1 MLSAV
6 DSASGFHQ
14 ACLLKSRESKYV
26 ARKFTS
32 LWIAHYGAPQ
42 EIAMDQGGEFAG
54 EFIQAMEEM
63 AMPTRIAGSHSPW
76 QVGIGE
82 RHGQVLGFML
92 SAVIY
97 DQHISAWGQLKV
109 AVSSCVQA
117 KNSQMKRSGFS
128 PEQMVFGRSLEWLND
143 LCSMEAEKPR
153 LPVLTQQQEHWRAAV
168 LRHRAAQAFHRLAIS
183 DKMRRAMLRSSPPA
197 KEYLVGESVYFW
209 TPGARRGSRLVPD
222 AGRWRGPASILSKEG
237 ER

>member
-1 MLSAV
+1 
-6 DSASGFHQ
+6 
-14 ACLLKSRESKYV
+14 
-26 ARKFTS
+26 
-32 LWIAHYGAPQ
+32 
-42 EIAMDQGGEFAG
+42 MDQGGEFAG

-76 QVGIGE
+76 QVAIGE
-82 RHGQVLGFML
+82 RHGQVLGFMM
-92 SAVIY
+92 SA
-97 DQHISAWGQLKV
+97 
-109 AVSSCVQA
+109 A
-117 KNSQMKRSGFS
+117 KNAQMKRSGYS

-143 LCSMEAEKPR
+143 LCNMEVERPR

-222 AGRWRGPASILSKEG
+222 AGRWRGPASVLSKEG
-237 ER
+237 ERRYYLGWRGRLLLASMEQLRPASIREQRADVIVKSEAALQKELAP